1 MIHVKDGFNGQRMLV
16 LPKYIIDKVADNPQL
31 NALCI
36 TDIGHFPNASN
47 HYRLREKGSDEY
59 VFIYCVSGK
68 GEFRIGNGSN
78 HHVLPNQYFILP
90 AHTSHMYCSDA
101 NVPWSIY
108 WIHFKGTL
116 AASYGDVTGVP
127 IDVTPGRLSRISDR
141 ISLFEEIF
149 STLQAGLT
157 VENMCYASSVF
168 HHFLGSLRYLQQ
180 YRSSKA
186 ETGIDENI
194 SEMAI
199 HYMKE
204 NMEKQL
210 TLDDIAQF
218 TGYSV
223 SRFSAVF
230 KEQTGISPKNY
241 HNLLR
246 VQEACRLLEQT
257 NMKINQVS
265 HKVGFDDSLY
275 FSRVFSKIMTMSPKE
290 YKNMVKVK

>member
-1 MIHVKDGFNGQRMLV
+1 MLV
-16 LPKYIIDKVADNPQL
+16 LPKYIIDKVADNPL
-31 NALCI
+31 LDALCI

-47 HYRLREKGSDEY
+47 HYRLRENGIDEY
-59 VFIYCVSGK
+59 VFIYCINGK
-68 GEFRIGNGSN
+68 GEYRIGNGPT
-78 HHVLPNQYFILP
+78 HTIHANQYFILP
-90 AHTSHMYCSDA
+90 AHTPHMYCSDP
-101 NVPWSIY
+101 NDSWSIY
-108 WIHFKGTL
+108 WIHFRGTL
-116 AASYGDVTGVP
+116 ATSYGGSANGP
-127 IDVTPGRLSRISDR
+127 MEIPPGRQSRISDR
-141 ISLFEEIF
+141 ISMFEEIF

-157 VENMCYASSVF
+157 VENLCYASSVF
-168 HHFLGSLRYLQQ
+168 HHYLGSLIYLQQ
-180 YRSSKA
+180 YRTSKA
-186 ETGIDENI
+186 ENSIDDNI

-230 KEQTGISPKNY
+230 KEQMGISPKNY

-246 VQEACRLLEQT
+246 VQEACRLLEHT
-257 NMKINQVS
+257 DMKINQVS